1 MRSKIFIL
9 LTFSVAVFFVN
20 GRGLSLLFAI
30 FAILVIFDYFLEFK
44 DRPLEFA
51 SILKAVLKVALP
63 LYIICIISFLAN
75 AVQITGDSPSNPY
88 SLVPNPSDTDVY
100 SEPSAAASMPD
111 TDTETPTS
119 NPYSLV
125 PNPLNALTPNPLGI
139 TLTGDGILRGAFY
152 SGRILLLGWSSLYV
166 ANTVSLIEF
175 AAVFKWMFWPLR
187 KFKVPVQD
195 ASLAVSI
202 ALRFIPEIFFEF
214 QNIREAQWCRGAK
227 MTSGGLVARTRAHA
241 GCFVPLIVRMMANVD
256 NLSDALTARCWGV
269 YEVSPKEEMDQVS
282 PVQVAFTAIVCILIC
297 SVAVLV

>member
-1 MRSKIFIL
+1 MQKLSQKCAEVVKLDKGFPLISVENGPKVRAEFNNFLSKKRTAVAIGDRVRV
-9 LTFSVAVFFVN
+9 SVPAE
-20 GRGLSLLFAI
+20 GDDPSIGIRDQGLGELGNRDQGLGNS
-30 FAILVIFDYFLEFK
+30 
-44 DRPLEFA
+44 
-51 SILKAVLKVALP
+51 S
-63 LYIICIISFLAN
+63 
-75 AVQITGDSPSNPY
+75 DSQSAAPTNPY
-88 SLVPNPSDTDVY
+88 SLV
-100 SEPSAAASMPD
+100 
-111 TDTETPTS
+111 
-119 NPYSLV
+119 
-125 PNPLNALTPNPLGI
+125 PNPLGI
-139 TLTGDGILRGAFY
+139 TLTGDGILRGIFY
-152 SGRILLLGWSSLYV
+152 CGRILLLGWSSLYV

-187 KFKVPVQD
+187 KLKVPVQD

>member
-9 LTFSVAVFFVN
+9 LTFSVAVFFVD

-30 FAILVIFDYFLEFK
+30 LAILVVFDYFLEFK

-75 AVQITGDSPSNPY
+75 AIQITGDSPSNPY
-88 SLVPNPSDTDVY
+88 SLIPNPSLGDG
-100 SEPSAAASMPD
+100 PCI
-111 TDTETPTS
+111 
-119 NPYSLV
+119 
-125 PNPLNALTPNPLGI
+125 TPNSA
-139 TLTGDGILRGAFY
+139 LRGAFFC
-152 SGRILLLGWSSLYV
+152 GRILLLGWSSLYV

-187 KFKVPVQD
+187 KLKVPVQD

-269 YEVSPKEEMDQVS
+269 FEVSPKEEMDAVS
-282 PVQVAFTAIVCILIC
+282 PAQVAVTAIVCILVC
-297 SVAVLV
+297 FVAILV